1 MFNLSLTEV
10 IEKILSSNRFIKY
23 FNLLLSVFSIGYLIN
38 LSIENNL
45 VFNLDYK
52 LLVFLPILWFAY
64 FLFSLAWTTLINN
77 NKIEKLYIY
86 IWFNSIIG
94 KYLPFKIGIPLMRIT
109 DTHRSKA
116 TFESKKNI
124 KSLVV
129 EHLLNFSW
137 GFYIGILYFLP
148 PNLLKANTLAISF
161 LFGFLLIY
169 IFKKLN
175 KYFMTN
181 LFVMLGQYLNI
192 LFFSIVYFQMFGVL
206 DFQLIFAYYFSTVIS
221 MIFIGAPAGL
231 GIREFIYLKLLN
243 NMTNTPEILAFA
255 ISIRI
260 VFIINDLLLS
270 TVSKAA
276 FSLDK

>member
-10 IEKILSSNRFIKY
+10 IEKTLSSNRFIKY

-38 LSIENNL
+38 LSIESNL

-52 LLVFLPILWFAY
+52 LLVFSPILWFSY

-109 DTHRSKA
+109 YTHRSKA

-129 EHLLNFSW
+129 EQLLNFSW

-161 LFGFLLIY
+161 FFGFLLIY

-221 MIFIGAPAGL
+221 IIFIGAPAGL

-243 NMTNTPEILAFA
+243 NITNTPEILAFA